1 MSMLGKE
8 VLHCLFCT
16 KTLNRSVFSPQLD
29 YDGYTQL
36 VIVSLRLNGCTCT
49 LETSG
54 CALNRHIVSSVK
66 CLYELDCEFDYFFVC
81 FCTHREMDRL
91 GIITPS
97 HQDIITASLQQEM
110 LSQMQ
115 HMQHTMVPVWV
126 GKRMETCSEKS
137 FHLPHL
143 CTLEGLSDHMSERK
157 AALLPTSILWN
168 FLKKETK
175 KEGKTKTVDTDT
187 DSSKLLWAPAQA
199 PSS

>member
-1 MSMLGKE
+1 MDAHASSKRVAARWTDPLSFLSNAFMSL
-8 VLHCLFCT
+8 
-16 KTLNRSVFSPQLD
+16 
-29 YDGYTQL
+29 
-36 VIVSLRLNGCTCT
+36 IASLTT
-49 LETSG
+49 
-54 CALNRHIVSSVK
+54 
-66 CLYELDCEFDYFFVC
+66 FFVC

-143 CTLEGLSDHMSERK
+143 CTLEGLSDRMSERK

-168 FLKKETK
+168 FFKKETK

>member
-1 MSMLGKE
+1 MDAQASSKRAAARWTD
-8 VLHCLFCT
+8 LFSFPSNAFMR
-16 KTLNRSVFSPQLD
+16 L
-29 YDGYTQL
+29 
-36 VIVSLRLNGCTCT
+36 IVSL
-49 LETSG
+49 SM
-54 CALNRHIVSSVK
+54 
-66 CLYELDCEFDYFFVC
+66 FFFFFC

-143 CTLEGLSDHMSERK
+143 CTLEGLPDGMSKREREK
-157 AALLPTSILWN
+157 EAALLPTSILWN
-168 FLKKETK
+168 FLKNKRQKRRK
-175 KEGKTKTVDTDT
+175 KRPWTRTQIAVSYSELRLRLHPLSFQYSIVCFVKAAQMQNGFQP
-187 DSSKLLWAPAQA
+187 SFSLLWPRTWLE
-199 PSS
+199 